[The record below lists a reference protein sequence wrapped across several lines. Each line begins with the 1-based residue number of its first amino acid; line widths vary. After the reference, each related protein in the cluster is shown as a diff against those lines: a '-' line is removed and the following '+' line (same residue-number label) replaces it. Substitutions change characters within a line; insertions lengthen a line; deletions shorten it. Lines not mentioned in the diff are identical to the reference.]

1 MGLARLRTDLYF
13 MIGLI
18 KTKMLCK
25 STMKEGSRY
34 NIRVM
39 VEIFIEGKEYDVE
52 CKPFRKGSSGFSEY
66 QYYWATGEDGEKRE
80 IPPSHFNIIFCNKAE
95 KRNKLIEEILKK

>member
-1 MGLARLRTDLYF
+1 MN
-13 MIGLI
+13 LI

-25 STMKEGSRY
+25 STMKEGSKY
-34 NIRVM
+34 NTKVM
-39 VEIFIEGKEYDVE
+39 VEVFIEGKEYDVE

-80 IPPSHFNIIFCNKAE
+80 SPPSHFNIIFCNKAE

>member
-1 MGLARLRTDLYF
+1 MGSSG
-13 MIGLI
+13 II

-34 NIRVM
+34 NIRVT
-39 VEIFIEGKEYDVE
+39 VEVFTEGKEYNVE
-52 CKPFRKGSSGFSEY
+52 FKPFRKGSSGFSEY

-80 IPPSHFNIIFCNKAE
+80 IPPSHFNIIFCNKEE